1 MTVRRAVTNDIDR
14 LIDLLCQV
22 LDVHHNARPD
32 IFRAGA
38 TKYTESE
45 LTEILKDDQR
55 PIFVCEDDE
64 HGICGYV
71 FCVFV
76 QHKDNNILTDIKTL
90 YIDDLCVDSK
100 FRGKG
105 IGKVLYNYAVD
116 FAKENID
123 AVGEYLYPL
132 SDDFVDSNILEIRFS
147 VRRKY
152 RSRTKFEFMLG
163 IKCRDVY
170 DCTGMTSY
178 MEQGTLDEIYDAI
191 NKPDIAIRYLEV
203 LFRGLQD
210 HYFSAL

>member
-1 MTVRRAVTNDIDR
+1 MICYELWGNDTYSNETYLCGVYKHYSSARRAMKR
-14 LIDLLCQV
+14 LLSDCLEYQSEGLRDSFWINKSSYEEHEEERDTRSKYIQSIHQRLNRDKNLV
-22 LDVHHNARPD
+22 LAH
-32 IFRAGA
+32 I
-38 TKYTESE
+38 
-45 LTEILKDDQR
+45 
-55 PIFVCEDDE
+55 
-64 HGICGYV
+64 
-71 FCVFV
+71 
-76 QHKDNNILTDIKTL
+76 NNI
-90 YIDDLCVDSK
+90 YV
-100 FRGKG
+100 
-105 IGKVLYNYAVD
+105 

-132 SDDFVDSNILEIRFS
+132 YDDFVDSNILEIRFS

>member
-1 MTVRRAVTNDIDR
+1 M
-14 LIDLLCQV
+14 
-22 LDVHHNARPD
+22 
-32 IFRAGA
+32 
-38 TKYTESE
+38 
-45 LTEILKDDQR
+45 
-55 PIFVCEDDE
+55 
-64 HGICGYV
+64 
-71 FCVFV
+71 
-76 QHKDNNILTDIKTL
+76 
-90 YIDDLCVDSK
+90 
-100 FRGKG
+100 
-105 IGKVLYNYAVD
+105 
-116 FAKENID
+116 
-123 AVGEYLYPL
+123 GEYLYPL

-170 DCTGMTSY
+170 DCTGTTSY

>member
-116 FAKENID
+116 FAK
-123 AVGEYLYPL
+123 
-132 SDDFVDSNILEIRFS
+132 SNGCYNL
-147 VRRKY
+147 
-152 RSRTKFEFMLG
+152 
-163 IKCRDVY
+163 
-170 DCTGMTSY
+170 
-178 MEQGTLDEIYDAI
+178 TLNVWAD
-191 NKPDIAIRYLEV
+191 NT
-203 LFRGLQD
+203 
-210 HYFSAL
+210 SALGFYESLGLHKQKIGMEKIL